1 MMIQKLS
8 FLLLKKRN
16 TSLNLSFIR
25 SVEGTKLR
33 LPLGPPISSL
43 SQRPMEHK
51 VIHTSHPLEIL
62 ANCLL
67 LLKVLKGLI
76 SKLEKPSANYQ
87 QYRYSL
93 ILTQTYLA
101 I

>member
-1 MMIQKLS
+1 MMIQKPS
-8 FLLLKKRN
+8 FLFLKKK
-16 TSLNLSFIR
+16 TPVKSFVFR

-51 VIHTSHPLEIL
+51 VIHSSHPLEIL

-67 LLKVLKGLI
+67 LLKVLKDLI

-93 ILTQTYLA
+93 ILMQTYLA